1 MTPENTNAQEKALE
15 ALIAAS
21 LRAPDKETEV
31 TEAEISRYVDQCV
44 TLSSEDEAALEEAK
58 PRIMQAIGNILQG
71 NVQENDDCTI
81 RPSKAGHGHPEQFCA
96 MNRKNTTN
104 EFSQITES
112 ELDRKRREMIE
123 RVKKKQDRTG
133 S

>member
-31 TEAEISRYVDQCV
+31 TEAEISRYVDQRV
-44 TLSSEDEAALEEAK
+44 TLSSEDEAALEKAK
-58 PRIMQAIGNILQG
+58 PRVMQSIGIILQG
-71 NVQENDDCTI
+71 NLQEDDDCTI
-81 RPSKAGHGHPEQFCA
+81 RPSKAEHAEQFCA

-123 RVKKKQDRTG
+123 RVKKKQGRV
-133 S
+133 SS

>member
-21 LRAPDKETEV
+21 LRAPTKETEV
-31 TEAEISRYVDQCV
+31 TDEEISRYVEQCV
-44 TLSSEDEAALEEAK
+44 TLSSEDKAALEKSK
-58 PRIMQAIGNILQG
+58 PGVEYAIKKILQG
-71 NVQENDDCTI
+71 NEQEDCDCTA
-81 RPSKAGHGHPEQFCA
+81 RPSTAERSEQFVA

-104 EFSQITES
+104 EFSQLTES

-123 RVKKKQDRTG
+123 KIKNKQRRTN